1 MIAESAAPPDMSES
15 PDSWLT
21 FLQEQGLGP
30 NAPARALPA
39 GGFVAPLTH
48 LGLIALEGEQAASFL
63 HSQLSNDVEHLD
75 AREARLAAYCSP
87 KGRML
92 ASLLMWRREDRIFL
106 QLPREILPAIQK
118 RLQMFVLRA
127 KVKLAD
133 VSAGQIALGV
143 SGAAAQDLAARL
155 GASLPQQVWGKV
167 DIGPDAL
174 IRLGDA
180 AGQARY
186 QWITTPATARE
197 HWPRLAEAGVVCPPA
212 TWRLSEIEAGV
223 PMVTQATQEQ
233 FVPQMINFEL
243 LGGVNFKKGCY
254 PGQEIVA
261 RSQYLGKL
269 KRRMYLAEVSGT
281 AVAGAEVFA
290 DSDPQQPAGMLV
302 NVEASGADRSLA
314 LVELKSAV
322 LDAGGSLHVGAADG
336 PVLKLR
342 ALPYSL
348 PESA

>member
-1 MIAESAAPPDMSES
+1 MIAESAQAPDMSES
-15 PDSWLT
+15 PDSWPT
-21 FLQEQGLGP
+21 FLQEQGLDP
-30 NAPARALPA
+30 NAPAKALPA
-39 GGFVAPLTH
+39 SGFVAPLTH
-48 LGLIALEGEQAASFL
+48 LGLIALDGEQAVPFL

-75 AREARLAAYCSP
+75 AGEARLAAYCSP

-106 QLPREILPAIQK
+106 QLPRDILPAIQK

-133 VSAGQIALGV
+133 VSEEQIAVGV
-143 SGAAAQDLAARL
+143 SGAPARKLAERL
-155 GASLPQQVWGKV
+155 SASLPNQVWGKI
-167 DIGPDAL
+167 DIGADAL
-174 IRLGDA
+174 IRVADA
-180 AGQARY
+180 AGQPRY
-186 QWITTPATARE
+186 QWITTPATARA
-197 HWPRLAEAGVVCPPA
+197 HWPLLAEAGAACPPA

-223 PMVTQATQEQ
+223 PMITQATQEQ

-269 KRRMYLAEVSGT
+269 KRRMYLAELAGT
-281 AVAGAEVFA
+281 AAAGAEVF
-290 DSDPQQPAGMLV
+290 SQNDPQQPAGMLV
-302 NVEASGADRSLA
+302 NVEASSSDQSLA

-322 LDAGGSLHVGAADG
+322 LDQAGSLHVGAADG
-336 PVLKLR
+336 PLLKLR
-342 ALPYSL
+342 ALPYPL
-348 PESA
+348 PDPA